1 MSGHDFSHPNSFLC
15 QGTTSVV
22 PMRLPSF
29 PSRAGFSPRG
39 TSGGRAGLQARV
51 KAEQFESGASAPT
64 RGATSAPFSLVT
76 QSLNIES
83 DYVTLGLELAMDWS
97 ECELVEIVPG
107 KVSGKPVIKGT
118 RVLADQVV
126 EEAELG
132 SSIDEIAEN
141 YPSLTL
147 EKVRQLLAY
156 ASSHIPQSR

>member
-1 MSGHDFSHPNSFLC
+1 
-15 QGTTSVV
+15 
-22 PMRLPSF
+22 
-29 PSRAGFSPRG
+29 
-39 TSGGRAGLQARV
+39 
-51 KAEQFESGASAPT
+51 
-64 RGATSAPFSLVT
+64 
-76 QSLNIES
+76 
-83 DYVTLGLELAMDWS
+83 MDWS
-97 ECELVEIVPG
+97 ECELVESVPG

-147 EKVRQLLAY
+147 EKIRQLLAY